1 MAIETDELGNIIS
14 STPDKNDLGATP
26 AGDDN
31 SYDIDYASRVAAMES
46 NATATGSN
54 EMETLNESF
63 AGQTLAGQAQTPAG
77 NSVVDKGVGKSPK
90 PGSRLQNPLGNFSSY
105 TYQLSLYMITPDAY
119 DAFQLS
125 GRKNIN
131 ALSQADA
138 SGQSTNGGAFLI
150 AQSGGINNKTSRR
163 APGFELDYYI
173 DDLKIKSAIN
183 GKNTQT
189 ASNVTGLTF
198 NIYEPYGFS
207 FITKLKRASDA
218 LRKNSKLKN
227 YDKSA
232 NASRQFFVLG
242 IRFQGYDKNGNIA
255 NASEVFASDTLN
267 TSPDASGVYE
277 RFYDIV
283 LTSMKFKINGGA
295 TTYNIT
301 ANVIATNVGMGIARG
316 TADNKIPIVAGTVKE
331 ALDGEGDGITSLL
344 KTLNENQQT
353 LKTQGSVEIP
363 NVYKVRFIG
372 DTSLIQNASLVSKAD
387 PDRKKQPMSR
397 ADNSNE
403 VTEGTSVKS
412 VPDTTKRLIQIDK
425 GTPIPQAINNLI
437 KQSSYM
443 EDALKVIFVASEEPD
458 PDTNSPE
465 VVTKKDIPP
474 VKWYNLSTEVKA
486 LGFDTK
492 VGDFAYEITYVI
504 QPYETP
510 AASSPYTKSSKY
522 YGPHKRYEYWFT
534 GKNSEVI
541 SYEQTMDNTF
551 MNVALTPN
559 GDPASQGGGANIPT
573 FPNKKQNQDTQGRQD
588 VGMEAQNA
596 YMTSLFDPGSYTKVK
611 VTILGDPDYLA
622 QETPASVN
630 QIYNQFYGSDGF
642 TINPN
647 GGQVFIEIDFKEAV
661 DYTNSD
667 GLLNINESI
676 YFWNYPA
683 AVANKVKGVSF
694 MVLDIEHNFKGGKF
708 EQVLNCTI
716 NDFPG
721 VVGTPA
727 AALGGRAN
735 VTDAAAARTGVA
747 LTTENANNARAAFA
761 ATDERRIDLSSSD
774 VRTSTSEGGAG
785 ATPSSGSSTSAST
798 GFTQDDATGVDEAV
812 ALQASIQL
820 AENLSYDYA
829 DTPTTTTTEST
840 NQGVANDDSVQSAG
854 KTQNGIVNSQNP
866 DAGRETQDTTLL
878 TGSRPGEGA

>member
-1 MAIETDELGNIIS
+1 
-14 STPDKNDLGATP
+14 
-26 AGDDN
+26 
-31 SYDIDYASRVAAMES
+31 
-46 NATATGSN
+46 
-54 EMETLNESF
+54 
-63 AGQTLAGQAQTPAG
+63 
-77 NSVVDKGVGKSPK
+77 
-90 PGSRLQNPLGNFSSY
+90 
-105 TYQLSLYMITPDAY
+105 MITPDAY

-150 AQSGGINNKTSRR
+150 AQSGGINNKSSRR

-458 PDTNSPE
+458 PDTNSPD

-596 YMTSLFDPGSYTKVK
+596 YMTSLFDPGSYTKAK
-611 VTILGDPDYLA
+611 VTILGDPDYLV

-630 QIYNQFYGSDGF
+630 QVYNQFYGSDGF

-683 AVANKVKGVSF
+683 AVANKVKGVSY

-735 VTDAAAARTGVA
+735 ITDAAAARTGVP
-747 LTTENANNARAAFA
+747 LTTEIAANARATFA
-761 ATDERRIDLSSSD
+761 ATDERRIDLSGSD
-774 VRTSTSEGGAG
+774 VRTSTSEGGVG

-798 GFTQDDATGVDEAV
+798 GFTQDDATGVDAAV
-812 ALQASIQL
+812 ALQASIQQ
-820 AENLSYDYA
+820 AESLVFDYG